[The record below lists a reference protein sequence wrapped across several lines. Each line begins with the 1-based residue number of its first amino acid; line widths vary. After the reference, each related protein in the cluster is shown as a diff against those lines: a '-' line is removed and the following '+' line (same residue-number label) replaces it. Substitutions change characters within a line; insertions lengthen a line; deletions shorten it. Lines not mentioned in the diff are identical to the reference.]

1 MLLFSFLHFFFA
13 ILAVFFSSLKW
24 PFNLWT
30 HISWKRIIPWKRH
43 FKGSWYSY
51 FFNYI
56 HSLFHLRYKFYTV
69 RPKKI
74 RQNSLSLKLDLDRL
88 NGILMTYIY
97 FYNLNLIAEGILIL
111 CMSLFYTKWRKG
123 NFFYEFW
130 AILFDT
136 LFYSTHFRSIFF
148 RHFVFF
154 WKITSLENITEF
166 QN

>member
-1 MLLFSFLHFFFA
+1 M
-13 ILAVFFSSLKW
+13 
-24 PFNLWT
+24 
-30 HISWKRIIPWKRH
+30 
-43 FKGSWYSY
+43 
-51 FFNYI
+51 
-56 HSLFHLRYKFYTV
+56 

-74 RQNSLSLKLDLDRL
+74 WQNSLSLNLDLDRL
-88 NGILMTYIY
+88 NGILMAYIY
-97 FYNLNLIAEGILIL
+97 FYNLNLIAEEISIL

-123 NFFYEFW
+123 NFFDKFW

-166 QN
+166 QNSYNWLKMYHFIALKFAFKTIKLTHPFSKGHNSVMSQCILLKILCPM